1 MVKKMI
7 SRLSVLAVLI
17 VFLAACSKTSEYTN
31 VIPADASVVASIN
44 LKSLASKAG
53 LDDKEN
59 EAAKQKI
66 LEALKSGM
74 NAATFQQLEKI
85 MKNPSESGIDVESP
99 VYVFSSSS
107 FPYPTIVGKVSNE
120 DNLHASLDVMAK
132 EQICQPVSEA
142 DGYSF
147 TTTNGDLLVFN
158 NLTVMIIDVN
168 GASQTEKAQ
177 EGIVTLMKQTAENSI
192 AKSGAFQKM
201 EKQKNDINFFASMTA
216 IPSNYRNQVSMGL
229 PAEVKPEDITLVG
242 GLNFEK
248 GKIALKTENYT
259 ENDAVKALLK
269 KQMESF
275 GKANNTFVKYFP
287 ASTLMFC
294 NIGVKGEGLYNLLS
308 ENKEFRNT
316 VSIAKADEVKELF
329 SSFNGDVSGGLINF
343 TMSSAPTFMVYADV
357 KNGNALETLYKN
369 KQSLGLKRGEDILE
383 LGKDEYVYKTKSM
396 NIFYGIK
403 DKQMYA
409 TNDELLYKN
418 VGKAVDKS
426 IKDTPYASDMKG
438 KTVFMAINAEAILDL
453 PVVKMI
459 TGFGGKEVKTYLS
472 SRINGSIG
480 VAKKAKDTSAAMDFL
495 SLLYGD
501 EKYGNILLYGEK
513 DKDYKLKDGIAEA
526 CDGGSLDDDYLT
538 KLSLN
543 LFVNVYPTKN
553 EKYVDNRKKEFFDFY
568 DNATLSPFIGF
579 EPDTKN
585 MGSISTDLDDFMT
598 GLHGATVDDTL
609 DGAVQKLTADG
620 MDSYLESVRSQW
632 EEYKQ

>member
-259 ENDAVKALLK
+259 ENEAVKALIK

-287 ASTLMFC
+287 SSTLMFF
-294 NIGVKGEGLYNLLS
+294 NVGVKGEGLYNLLS

-329 SSFNGDVSGGLINF
+329 GSFNGDISAGLINV
-343 TMSSAPTFMVYADV
+343 TMNSAPTFMMYADV
-357 KNGNALETLYKN
+357 KNGNALETIYKN
-369 KQSLGLKRGEDILE
+369 KQSLGLKRGEDIIQ
-383 LGKDEYVYKTKSM
+383 LGKDEYVYKTKGM
-396 NIFYGIK
+396 NIFFGIK

-418 VGKAVDKS
+418 VGKAADKS
-426 IKDTPYASDMKG
+426 IKDAPYASDMKG
-438 KTVFMAINAEAILDL
+438 KTIFVAINAEAILDL
-453 PVVKMI
+453 PVVKMVA
-459 TGFGGKEVKTYLS
+459 GFGGQEVKTYIELANKVSYLS
-472 SRINGSIG
+472 MSS
-480 VAKKAKDTSAAMDFL
+480 
-495 SLLYGD
+495 
-501 EKYGNILLYGEK
+501 EGEISEIDLCLK
-513 DKDYKLKDGIAEA
+513 DKDVNALKQI
-526 CDGGSLDDDYLT
+526 
-538 KLSLN
+538 
-543 LFVNVYPTKN
+543 
-553 EKYVDNRKKEFFDFY
+553 VDFAKQF
-568 DNATLSPFIGF
+568 A
-579 EPDTKN
+579 
-585 MGSISTDLDDFMT
+585 
-598 GLHGATVDDTL
+598 
-609 DGAVQKLTADG
+609 G
-620 MDSYLESVRSQW
+620 M
-632 EEYKQ
+632 